1 MISIIASDM
10 DGTLLN
16 GKQEISEENRKA
28 ILEAQERGVQVVVA
42 TGRSYEEARYV
53 LEEAEISCPIICV
66 NGAEVRNEEGQ
77 VVKTNAIQ
85 EEKALEVMRILK
97 DLGIYFELYTNQ
109 GVYTEDY
116 ERGIQSII
124 DIFKTANPETSE
136 QAIRDAAKERFEKGH
151 IRVVEDY
158 SEAFASGNVVYK
170 FLVFS
175 FDDSLLKTAR
185 DQLESAGGLA
195 ISASG
200 RENLEVTSV
209 EAQKGIAL
217 KKLIEEKGLKV
228 EEALAVGDNLNDL
241 SMMQV
246 VGRPVAMA
254 NAAEEILAFCS
265 YKTSS
270 NEEDGVARA
279 IYEALENKPATVD

>member
-16 GKQEISEENRKA
+16 GKQEISDGNRKA
-28 ILEAQERGVQVVVA
+28 ILEAQEKGVQVVVA

-53 LEEAEISCPIICV
+53 LQEAGITCPIICV

-85 EEKALEVMRILK
+85 EDKALEVMQILK

-136 QAIRDAAKERFEKGH
+136 QAIRASAQERFEKGH
-151 IRVVEDY
+151 IKVVDDY
-158 SEAFASGNVVYK
+158 SEAFANGNVVYK

-175 FDDSLLKTAR
+175 FEDSLLKKAK
-185 DQLESAGGLA
+185 DQLEKAGGLA

-209 EAQKGIAL
+209 DAQKGIAL
-217 KKLIEEKGLKV
+217 KKLIEEKGLNP
-228 EEALAVGDNLNDL
+228 EDALAVGDNLNDL

-246 VGRPVAMA
+246 AGRPVAMA
-254 NAAEEILAFCS
+254 NAAEEILAFCR
-265 YKTSS
+265 YRTSS
-270 NEEDGVARA
+270 NEEDGVAQA
-279 IYEALENKPATVD
+279 IYEALENKSAAVD

>member
-16 GKQEISEENRKA
+16 GKQEISEANRKA
-28 ILEAQERGVQVVVA
+28 ILEAQEKGVQVVVA
-42 TGRSYEEARYV
+42 TGRSYEEAKYV
-53 LEEAEISCPIICV
+53 LKEAGISCPIICV

-77 VVKTNAIQ
+77 VVKTNAIE

-97 DLGIYFELYTNQ
+97 DLGIYYELYTNQ
-109 GVYTEDY
+109 GVYTEDF

-136 QAIRDAAKERFEKGH
+136 QAIRDSAQERFEKGH
-151 IRVVEDY
+151 IKVVEDY
-158 SEAFASGNVVYK
+158 SEAFSNGNVVYK

-175 FDDSLLKTAR
+175 FDDHLLKKAK
-185 DQLESAGGLA
+185 DQLENAGGLA

-200 RENLEVTSV
+200 RENLEVTS
-209 EAQKGIAL
+209 EDAQKGIAL
-217 KKLIEEKGLKV
+217 KNLIEEKGLNA
-228 EEALAVGDNLNDL
+228 EDALAVGDNLNDL
-241 SMMQV
+241 SMMKV
-246 VGRPVAMA
+246 VGRPVAME
-254 NAAEEILAFCS
+254 NAAEEILAFCG

-270 NEEDGVARA
+270 NEEDGVAKA
-279 IYEALENKPATVD
+279 IYEALEEKSAAVD

>member
-16 GKQEISEENRKA
+16 GKQEVSEGNRKA
-28 ILEAQERGVQVVVA
+28 LLEAQERGVQVVVA

-53 LEEAEISCPIICV
+53 LKEAGITCPIICV
-66 NGAEVRNEEGQ
+66 NGAEVRNEEGR
-77 VVKTNAIQ
+77 VVDTNSIE
-85 EEKALEVMRILK
+85 EEKALDIMRILK
-97 DLGIYFELYTNQ
+97 DLGIYFELYTNK

-136 QAIRDAAKERFEKGH
+136 QAIRDAAQERFEKGH
-151 IRVVEDY
+151 IKVVDDY
-158 SEAFASGNVVYK
+158 SEAFSNDNVVYK

-175 FDDSLLKTAR
+175 FDECLLQTAK
-185 DQLESAGGLA
+185 DQLERAGGLA

-209 EAQKGIAL
+209 NAQKGIAL
-217 KKLIEEKGLKV
+217 KKLIEEKGLRT

-246 VGRPVAMA
+246 VGRPVAME
-254 NAAEEILAFCS
+254 NAAEEILDFCR

-279 IYEALENKPATVD
+279 IYEALENKGAIVD

>member
-16 GKQEISEENRKA
+16 GKQEISEGNRKA
-28 ILEAQERGVQVVVA
+28 ILEAQEKGVQVVVA

-53 LEEAEISCPIICV
+53 LQEAGITCPIICV

-85 EEKALEVMRILK
+85 EDKALEVMQILK

-136 QAIRDAAKERFEKGH
+136 QAIRASAQERFEKGH
-151 IRVVEDY
+151 IKVVDDY
-158 SEAFASGNVVYK
+158 SEAFADGNVVYK

-175 FDDSLLKTAR
+175 FEDSLLKKAK
-185 DQLESAGGLA
+185 DQLEKAGGLA

-209 EAQKGIAL
+209 DAQKGIAL
-217 KKLIEEKGLKV
+217 KKLIEEKGLHP
-228 EEALAVGDNLNDL
+228 EDALAVGDNLNDL

-246 VGRPVAMA
+246 AGRPVAMA
-254 NAAEEILAFCS
+254 NAAEEILAFCR
-265 YKTSS
+265 YRTSS
-270 NEEDGVARA
+270 NEEDGVAQA
-279 IYEALENKPATVD
+279 IYEALENKSAAVD

>member
-16 GKQEISEENRKA
+16 GKQEISEENRRA
-28 ILEAQERGVQVVVA
+28 ILEAQEKGVEVVVA

-53 LEEAEISCPIICV
+53 LEEAGISCPIICV

-77 VVKTNAIQ
+77 VVKTNAIK
-85 EEKALEVMRILK
+85 EDKALEVMRILK
-97 DLGIYFELYTNQ
+97 DLGIYFELYTNK

-136 QAIRDAAKERFEKGH
+136 QAIWDSSQERFEKGH
-151 IRVVEDY
+151 IKVVEDY
-158 SEAFASGNVVYK
+158 SEAFSNGNVVYK

-175 FDDSLLKTAR
+175 FDDQVLKEAK
-185 DQLESAGGLA
+185 DQLEKAGGLA

-200 RENLEVTSV
+200 RENLEVTSLD
-209 EAQKGIAL
+209 AQKGIAL
-217 KKLIEEKGLKV
+217 KNLIEEKGLNT
-228 EEALAVGDNLNDL
+228 EDALAIGDNLNDL
-241 SMMQV
+241 SMMEV

-254 NAAEEILAFCS
+254 NAAEEIRAFCRYS
-265 YKTSS
+265 TSS
-270 NEEDGVARA
+270 NEEDGVAKA
-279 IYEALENKPATVD
+279 IYEALEEKSAAVD

>member
-16 GKQEISEENRKA
+16 GKQEVSEGNRKA
-28 ILEAQERGVQVVVA
+28 LLEAQERGVQVVVA

-53 LEEAEISCPIICV
+53 LKEAGITCPIICV
-66 NGAEVRNEEGQ
+66 NGAEVRNEEGR
-77 VVKTNAIQ
+77 VVDTNSIE
-85 EEKALEVMRILK
+85 EEKALDIMRILK
-97 DLGIYFELYTNQ
+97 DLGIYFELYTNK

-136 QAIRDAAKERFEKGH
+136 QAIRDAAQERFEKGH
-151 IRVVEDY
+151 IKVVDDY
-158 SEAFASGNVVYK
+158 SEAFSNDNVVYK

-175 FDDSLLKTAR
+175 FDEGLLQTAK
-185 DQLESAGGLA
+185 DQLERAGGLA

-209 EAQKGIAL
+209 NAQKGIAL
-217 KKLIEEKGLKV
+217 KKLIEEKGLRT

-246 VGRPVAMA
+246 VGRPVAME
-254 NAAEEILAFCS
+254 NAAEEILDFCR

-279 IYEALENKPATVD
+279 IYEALENKGAIVD